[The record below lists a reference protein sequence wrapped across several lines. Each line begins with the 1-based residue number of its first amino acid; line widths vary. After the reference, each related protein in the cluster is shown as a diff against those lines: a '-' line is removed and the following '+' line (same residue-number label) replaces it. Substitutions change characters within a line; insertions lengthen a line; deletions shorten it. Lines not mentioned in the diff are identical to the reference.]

1 LAKGLIPVGELY
13 VLEIAAMLHDIGCLT
28 QNETDADWKL
38 YHLRSQ
44 SDRSNVA
51 IKGAAELLSS
61 SFNSP
66 AMLEIINSYSM
77 PLEALAGTAN
87 ASIPFGARVLSIANA
102 YDTMT
107 SELSDAPMSHQDAI
121 EVLQLGSG
129 TLYDPELVERFA
141 NSPFC
146 WRPQFFESSDLSNSN
161 AVMIGYQIERVI
173 HCFESGNLIA
183 LKSRLESLKVLSNK
197 IDMPMIGL
205 IVNEL
210 QSEAERKSVSDWESI
225 LPMLQDLV
233 EMCLMIQRAY
243 LRPASKIPVNG

>member
-1 LAKGLIPVGELY
+1 
-13 VLEIAAMLHDIGCLT
+13 
-28 QNETDADWKL
+28 
-38 YHLRSQ
+38 
-44 SDRSNVA
+44 
-51 IKGAAELLSS
+51 
-61 SFNSP
+61 
-66 AMLEIINSYSM
+66 
-77 PLEALAGTAN
+77 
-87 ASIPFGARVLSIANA
+87 
-102 YDTMT
+102 
-107 SELSDAPMSHQDAI
+107 
-121 EVLQLGSG
+121 
-129 TLYDPELVERFA
+129 
-141 NSPFC
+141 
-146 WRPQFFESSDLSNSN
+146 
-161 AVMIGYQIERVI
+161 MIGYQIERVI